1 MKRLHVGYTTS
12 FIRQFKSLTPEMKE
26 AAHEAIEAFED
37 PKNHAR
43 LKVHKLK
50 GHLRGSH
57 AFSIDYRLRI
67 VFDYSEP
74 GTAVLHTIGDHDIY
88 Q

>member
-1 MKRLHVGYTTS
+1 MKRLIIGYSAS
-12 FIRQFKSLTPEMKE
+12 FIRQFKALAPSVKE
-26 AAHEAIEAFED
+26 AAHEAIEAFAD

-50 GHLRGSH
+50 GRLHGSY

-67 VFDYSEP
+67 VFDYSKP
-74 GTAVLHTIGDHDIY
+74 DKAVLHAIDDHDVY
-88 Q
+88 R

>member
-12 FIRQFKSLTPEMKE
+12 FIRQFKSLTPEIKE

-37 PKNHAR
+37 RKNHAR

-50 GHLRGSH
+50 EHLRGSY

-67 VFDYSEP
+67 VFDYSKP
-74 GTAVLHTIGDHDIY
+74 DKAVLHTMGDHDVY